1 MVTTHTKKKKHTTRP
16 PTAPAKHGGMDN
28 PLDFMGKL
36 RRHQQLM
43 VRDDGLQEKFVDIM
57 STMYVQRSGNICPPW
72 PDMVD
77 PVDRINFTLFWGM
90 ARLIQEMT
98 LEMRRRHPDSPP
110 ISEDTL
116 VDCLSQAPTEQNA
129 RENPVFELLV
139 ACLDH
144 T

>member
-1 MVTTHTKKKKHTTRP
+1 
-16 PTAPAKHGGMDN
+16 MDN

-57 STMYVQRSGNICPPW
+57 STMYVQRSGHICPPW
-72 PDMVD
+72 PDTVD
-77 PVDRINFTLFWGM
+77 PVDRVNFTLFWGM

-98 LEMRRRHPDSPP
+98 QEMRRRHPDFRP

-129 RENPVFELLV
+129 RDNPVFELLLE
-139 ACLDH
+139 CLDH
-144 T
+144 P